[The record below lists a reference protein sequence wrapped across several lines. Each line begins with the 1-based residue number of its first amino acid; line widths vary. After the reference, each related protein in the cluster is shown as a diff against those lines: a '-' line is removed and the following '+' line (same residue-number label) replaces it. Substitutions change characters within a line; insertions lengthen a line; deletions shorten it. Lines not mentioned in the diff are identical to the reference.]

1 MYPPP
6 APIPPEQAF
15 DYTSGWGQQSPMGLM
30 GLGGMPPQLPD
41 PNVGAAPPSAN
52 PTGGVA
58 PSAHADTRS
67 SVHAQLYRLGKQASG
82 QANMFEQFGPQAP
95 STPPVPGMPLP
106 PPLPEDP
113 RYVQAQP
120 QGHLPGPLP
129 PAEEEPPRPFPRLS
143 RLMGRPILPE
153 PKKQKPSPPQ
163 PR

>member
-1 MYPPP
+1 MPMYPPP
-6 APIPPEQAF
+6 APLPPEQAF

-82 QANMFEQFGPQAP
+82 QANMFEQFGPQ
-95 STPPVPGMPLP
+95 TPPMDSMAGLLPAP
-106 PPLPEDP
+106 PPPSADP

-120 QGHLPGPLP
+120 QPPLPGPGMQ
-129 PAEEEPPRPFPRLS
+129 ASQEEPPRPFPRLS

-153 PKKQKPSPPQ
+153 PKKQ

>member
-1 MYPPP
+1 M
-6 APIPPEQAF
+6 PPEQAY

-58 PSAHADTRS
+58 PSAHANTRS

-82 QANMFEQFGPQAP
+82 QANMFAQFDPHLQ
-95 STPPVPGMPLP
+95 PPALDPGAGMLP
-106 PPLPEDP
+106 PPSPPAEGLTGLPPD
-113 RYVQAQP
+113 
-120 QGHLPGPLP
+120 HTLPGPMSTP
-129 PAEEEPPRPFPRLS
+129 QDEPPRPFPRLS

-153 PKKQKPSPPQ
+153 PKKKQSP
-163 PR
+163 R